1 MKIIFIL
8 FLVGTFKLMAQGGD
22 TNFVKVAFEYNK
34 MDFFSTV
41 SFGQQHRKSQT
52 EIGLGVGVNRT
63 FFQQRMYPR
72 MQARAS
78 YFFVDKSNFRIGGTL
93 SYDFSFLNFNKKYR
107 DIHVYNEGFGGL
119 IFEIGNRY
127 VFQFIPEIGVLTHT
141 YRSSID
147 KKNVTNYVLQN
158 AAQIGFKYVL

>member
-8 FLVGTFKLMAQGGD
+8 FLFVTFEIMAQGGD

-41 SFGQQHRKSQT
+41 SFGQEHQKLQT
-52 EIGLGVGVNRT
+52 EIGFGVGVNRT

-78 YFFVDKSNFRIGGTL
+78 YFLLNRSRFRIGGTL
-93 SYDFSFLNFNKKYR
+93 SYDFSFLNFNKKSR

-119 IFEIGNRY
+119 IIEIGNRY
-127 VFQFIPEIGVLTHT
+127 VLQFIPEIGILTHS
-141 YRSSID
+141 YRSSLD
-147 KKNVTNYVLQN
+147 KKNVTNYVLQY